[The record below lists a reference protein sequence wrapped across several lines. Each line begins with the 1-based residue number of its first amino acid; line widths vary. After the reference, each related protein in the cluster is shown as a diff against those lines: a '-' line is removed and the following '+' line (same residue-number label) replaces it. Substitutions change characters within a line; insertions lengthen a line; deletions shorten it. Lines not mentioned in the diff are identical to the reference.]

1 MSNYAFADRDQNS
14 VLFED
19 PTNSSSTFRHKR
31 NLGRKDVD
39 SVRLHNIRS
48 EYIIQRTKT
57 PNGITDVTVR
67 EPLSVRLITTGSDA
81 NQSEIDKMIST
92 LIAAV
97 LATRQERAAG
107 RLIPSDTAIVID
119 PIVST

>member
-1 MSNYAFADRDQNS
+1 MNYVFADRDQNS

-19 PTNSSSTFRHKR
+19 PNNVSSTFRHKR

-48 EYIIQRTKT
+48 EYIVQRQKT
-57 PNGITDVTVR
+57 PVGIDNPTVR

-81 NQSEIDKMIST
+81 NQVEIDKMIDT
-92 LIAAV
+92 LMAAV
-97 LATRQERAAG
+97 KATREARAAG
-107 RLIPSDTAIVID
+107 RLIPSDVVIEID
-119 PIVST
+119 PVSSP